1 MGGEVNAMLMDW
13 EDLTRKECALSGIS
27 AIYQT
32 PAYRKLR
39 NDSRKINGFLL
50 IEKGECHY
58 LWQDGSA
65 WLFPGSVIYLP
76 KGSRHTM
83 TVTTPEIAFTRV
95 DFTVTVGGQEAFFS
109 RGPMVLTPHASPACA
124 EAFHRLTD
132 EYFGM
137 ASPIR
142 EKKLL
147 CDIMLAILD
156 GESRDSRHRIAPA
169 LDYIRAHYREKID
182 IPALSALCFLSP
194 AQMYRLFE
202 KETGL
207 APLAY
212 REQLRVR
219 HACLLLREP
228 ECSVTEIAS
237 QLGYES
243 LYYFSRVFRRKTGL
257 SPSEYRKLESAHQTA
272 QES

>member
-83 TVTTPEIAFTRV
+83 TVTTSEIAFTRV
-95 DFTVTVGGQEAFFS
+95 DFTVTVGGQEAF
-109 RGPMVLTPHASPACA
+109 RIRCGGIVPA
-124 EAFHRLTD
+124 E
-132 EYFGM
+132 
-137 ASPIR
+137 
-142 EKKLL
+142 
-147 CDIMLAILD
+147 
-156 GESRDSRHRIAPA
+156 GEDR
-169 LDYIRAHYREKID
+169 
-182 IPALSALCFLSP
+182 
-194 AQMYRLFE
+194 
-202 KETGL
+202 
-207 APLAY
+207 
-212 REQLRVR
+212 RVR
-219 HACLLLREP
+219 VYSHSGEFLMVGRAENGLLK
-228 ECSVTEIAS
+228 TEKS
-237 QLGYES
+237 FFEVS
-243 LYYFSRVFRRKTGL
+243 
-257 SPSEYRKLESAHQTA
+257 
-272 QES
+272 